1 MAGNATRRSHHQE
14 NRHRLQGPEEACLA
28 TPPRRD
34 RRKSDPSTCGADV
47 SASHRISR
55 CEPFHSRCLQHFIGM
70 APTVILR
77 CVGNAEVLTL
87 AAVAGVVALC
97 IGYGVAIQGEIG
109 RGACP
114 RSSEGDRSATTFL
127 LPSEAA
133 TPDRRWSTAL
143 WEWWGGR

>member
-1 MAGNATRRSHHQE
+1 
-14 NRHRLQGPEEACLA
+14 
-28 TPPRRD
+28 
-34 RRKSDPSTCGADV
+34 
-47 SASHRISR
+47 
-55 CEPFHSRCLQHFIGM
+55 M

-97 IGYGVAIQGEIG
+97 IGYGVAIEGEIG

-143 WEWWGGR
+143 WECVGRAVKGHSGRATRACEHNDTSESPPRRASSRGAHCCARVRDREHNERRS